1 MESSSSP
8 VALIGAQ
15 RSNNTTPHHHYYSS
29 PVEQPPSSTF
39 LGGGYIGPGDPSQNQ
54 NHNGGVR
61 RSSHPFKTPHNLQRH
76 QLSSTPQRSRGQSPS
91 VNSLGAESTI
101 LMNMVDIDSSSL
113 SPHII
118 GHGLNHLHDDSHIHI
133 NCDSSHSISPPNSNS
148 NTTISC
154 GSGNSTS
161 ANIGVPTNNHH
172 SSRDHHNSHHH
183 PHHQLRNGRNINNN
197 NRHKSKENSSCEDYE
212 NYRNNRK
219 KPMKKSILE
228 DDEKNGGGVEDFS
241 ENVHHNHHPSSNKF
255 KQRPPFINPN
265 QEFLPIC
272 DALFNM
278 ISLAAYFCDVVFDV
292 LNVYSWYKIGVET
305 EEDYELSLSIHLQSQ
320 RNRQG
325 SSAEEY
331 EETKRSQMPR
341 ELMWQWSL
349 CGLVFI
355 LFSAILSQALSFKW
369 YKSSERRGQKAP
381 DGSDLEG
388 PPPPC
393 SSGILALM
401 HFSLLGVL
409 WRYFKL
415 FIPVDLRFVKNEVR
429 DLCLLRLIHA
439 FCEAAPMLLLQLYLI
454 WHEPSFEAVSDLT
467 KVSTALSLFSVCWA
481 LASFSKNIR
490 RQNVHKLVLTWLG
503 VIFQFFWRLGT
514 VTSRF
519 LSLSVYAIAYQY
531 WVVVVLF
538 LHWFCM
544 LLFLISPKNIFHG
557 EKMSPLRKLSYSA
570 IVAVVYTFCYINV
583 QETNSRTKVVV
594 YYVTMFLENSLLLGV
609 YLIAVRYED
618 VIWFR
623 TQVTWSV
630 YLCFGGGLCF
640 MGLYYKYFHVKKLS
654 YVYDAESSIYRN
666 TSSIGGCSLGDSGSV
681 VATVSRGS
689 GKNNGVIMGYRNGGT
704 CTPSVILGN
713 GNEGKKKTGGNGSC
727 IPNQKFANKSNNN
740 NGKRGNEEMKSD
752 NIGGGGDNSATG
764 RNGGRTG
771 PLYNKIN
778 GHHIHHPNVPGVFN
792 CRFHPAMK
800 RKKKKPTSFV
810 PPPAVPSTT
819 ATNSNTNN
827 NTGAPS
833 NNINVS
839 SSAVGVAS
847 GLITTNEISSSQLQQ
862 SSSTPTSNQNQGETP
877 MRINNKTGN
886 LISPVVLPSQSL
898 HHEHPDPS
906 HLQNNLIHHHQ
917 HIDPS
922 ASYQHQHSHSDH
934 YDNTSGVLGTVINS
948 SMSTSAHYDLPEGS
962 LACYDPNGRG
972 GDGSASSS
980 YGLFHPHMKARM
992 MMSSTPFWRRP
1003 LSLTMGS
1010 ENEGSVS
1017 SRVDIQQKLQEKK
1030 QQQLAELR
1038 EIEEE
1043 IKQGKLKRPEL
1054 HEIIPQPVNARQPI
1068 PIEKKQPWFGGN
1080 GMMVGDGG
1088 DGGLDLSGGRC
1099 HNFPPILIPSSG
1111 LPEDHHEILLDPQY
1125 LMYASPTTNVPPMM
1139 MGGGVNVNGGV
1150 GVDNDG
1156 SGFYYNPE
1164 WPAVNYYEPLY
1175 QNRMGDGDSGDDGG
1189 TSPHPPNERGG
1200 GVGCDGVSGGD
1211 GNGGRICD
1219 RRRRNHNN
1227 KSYFEPSSRESIYKS
1242 YRIPSDIDSQMSLP
1256 RSYTLPRE
1264 FKYKR
1269 KFRKPVK
1276 TENFLPSTNSSDGD
1290 VDSGGEDPDLYS
1302 QVRPYPLP
1310 LPSMHHIHTSS
1321 PTSPP
1326 GGCGGGGGVGAI
1338 STATAVAS
1346 VTLSP
1351 ILPLTPPV
1359 QIQPTGGIVAGVSTS
1374 ASSALNPAARQSR
1387 KVPNGRPRHKLHE
1400 TKL

>member
-29 PVEQPPSSTF
+29 PSELQQQQPLSSTF
-39 LGGGYIGPGDPSQNQ
+39 INGGYDPNPIQ
-54 NHNGGVR
+54 NHNGGGIR
-61 RSSHPFKTPHNLQRH
+61 RGSHPYKPISIHHPPSNRLPTP
-76 QLSSTPQRSRGQSPS
+76 RSRGQSPS
-91 VNSLGAESTI
+91 VNSLGAESNI
-101 LMNMVDIDSSSL
+101 LMNIVDMDSSSL

-172 SSRDHHNSHHH
+172 HNH
-183 PHHQLRNGRNINNN
+183 LRNGRNINNN
-197 NRHKSKENSSCEDYE
+197 NRHKSKESSSCEDYE
-212 NYRNNRK
+212 NYRNNRRGSSGGGK
-219 KPMKKSILE
+219 KQSKKSILE
-228 DDEKNGGGVEDFS
+228 DDEKSAEDFS
-241 ENVHHNHHPSSNKF
+241 ENRVPTSNKF

-292 LNVYSWYKIGVET
+292 LTVYSWYKVGVET
-305 EEDYELSLSIHLQSQ
+305 EEDYELSLSLQSQ

-331 EETKRSQMPR
+331 EERSRSQMPR

-349 CGLVFI
+349 LGLVFI
-355 LFSAILSQALSFKW
+355 LTSAFLSQTLSFKW
-369 YKSSERRGQKAP
+369 YKSSTRRGQKAP
-381 DGSDLEG
+381 DGTDLEG

-401 HFSLLGVL
+401 HVSLLGVL

-439 FCEAAPMLLLQLYLI
+439 FCEAAPIFPLQSLHGVVSLLRL
-454 WHEPSFEAVSDLT
+454 
-467 KVSTALSLFSVCWA
+467 
-481 LASFSKNIR
+481 
-490 RQNVHKLVLTWLG
+490 
-503 VIFQFFWRLGT
+503 LGT
-514 VTSRF
+514 C
-519 LSLSVYAIAYQY
+519 
-531 WVVVVLF
+531 LF
-538 LHWFCM
+538 LKKHTTAKRPQVSPHLAWSH
-544 LLFLISPKNIFHG
+544 LPIFLETGHSHVPF
-557 EKMSPLRKLSYSA
+557 PLPFRLRNSLP
-570 IVAVVYTFCYINV
+570 ILGGGGPFPPL
-583 QETNSRTKVVV
+583 ETNSRTKVVV
-594 YYVTMFLENSLLLGV
+594 YYITMFLENSLLLAV

-623 TQVTWSV
+623 SQVTWSV

-640 MGLYYKYFHVKKLS
+640 MGLYYRYFHVKKLS

-666 TSSIGGCSLGDSGSV
+666 TSSIGGCS
-681 VATVSRGS
+681 
-689 GKNNGVIMGYRNGGT
+689 NGNGA
-704 CTPSVILGN
+704 PASSVILSN
-713 GNEGKKKTGGNGSC
+713 GTELGKKKAAAP
-727 IPNQKFANKSNNN
+727 PNQKFDNK
-740 NGKRGNEEMKSD
+740 KRGNNHESKSD
-752 NIGGGGDNSATG
+752 NGEQPSG
-764 RNGGRTG
+764 RNGRSG
-771 PLYNKIN
+771 PLYKIN

-810 PPPAVPSTT
+810 PPPAVASTT
-819 ATNSNTNN
+819 ANNNN
-827 NTGAPS
+827 NTAPAS
-833 NNINVS
+833 GGGQANNINATSAAAPSPVS
-839 SSAVGVAS
+839 APS
-847 GLITTNEISSSQLQQ
+847 GLISHEISQLQ
-862 SSSTPTSNQNQGETP
+862 GESP
-877 MRINNKTGN
+877 MRINNKSN
-886 LISPVVLPSQSL
+886 LISPVVSIPQPILPEPT
-898 HHEHPDPS
+898 H
-906 HLQNNLIHHHQ
+906 LIHQ
-917 HIDPS
+917 HLDAS
-922 ASYQHQHSHSDH
+922 SSSYQHPHHHHSSSDH
-934 YDNTSGVLGTVINS
+934 YDNNSGVLNTHINS
-948 SMSTSAHYDLPEGS
+948 SMSVSAHYDLPEGS

-980 YGLFHPHMKARM
+980 YGLYHPHHPHLKGRM
-992 MMSSTPFWRRP
+992 MMATTTPFWRRP

-1054 HEIIPQPVNARQPI
+1054 HEIIPQPVNGRQPI
-1068 PIEKKQPWFGGN
+1068 PIEKKQPWFGGATN
-1080 GMMVGDGG
+1080 EDGG
-1088 DGGLDLSGGRC
+1088 VVLDLSQRC
-1099 HNFPPILIPSSG
+1099 HIPLIPA
-1111 LPEDHHEILLDPQY
+1111 PHEILLDPQY

-1139 MGGGVNVNGGV
+1139 MGGGVSGG
-1150 GVDNDG
+1150 DHD
-1156 SGFYYNPE
+1156 GFYYNPD

-1175 QNRMGDGDSGDDGG
+1175 QNRMGDGDSGDGG
-1189 TSPHPPNERGG
+1189 TSPQPPSAGG
-1200 GVGCDGVSGGD
+1200 GCGD
-1211 GNGGRICD
+1211 GENSGKICD
-1219 RRRRNHNN
+1219 RRRRSH
-1227 KSYFEPSSRESIYKS
+1227 KPYFEPSSRESIYKS

-1276 TENFLPSTNSSDGD
+1276 TENFLPSTNSSDGKKNRKIYYIIQNPFYVQFRRCD

-1310 LPSMHHIHTSS
+1310 LPSMHHIHTSPS
-1321 PTSPP
+1321 SAIIV
-1326 GGCGGGGGVGAI
+1326 GGGGVGAA
-1338 STATAVAS
+1338 STSGAEAS

-1351 ILPLTPPV
+1351 ILPL
-1359 QIQPTGGIVAGVSTS
+1359 PTGAPGPSP
-1374 ASSALNPAARQSR
+1374 SALTPAARQSR